1 MAISWRSELEIGV
14 TEIDEQHKHLVE
26 SFNAFLNACRDG
38 KGSTELLKLMEFL
51 DEYVIKHFSAEEKLQ
66 TELAYPDYESHRLQH
81 LGFIKRI
88 QELKKQLIPEAPP
101 EINQVIST
109 NSMLLDWLVK
119 HISGSD
125 KHFGRYL
132 ADVGYLVMAVHQ

>member
-14 TEIDEQHKHLVE
+14 PEIDEQHQHLVE
-26 SFNAFLNACRDG
+26 SFNLFLRACREG
-38 KGSTELLKLMEFL
+38 KGSSELLRLMEFL
-51 DEYVIKHFSAEEKLQ
+51 DEYVIKHFRAEEALQ
-66 TELAYPDYESHRLQH
+66 TTLSYPDHESHRLQH

-88 QELKKQLIPEAPP
+88 QELKSQFLPEEPP
-101 EINQVIST
+101 EIHQVIST

-132 ADVGYLVMAVHQ
+132 AEVGYIATN